1 MKGSACSSP
10 RRPRRLALAASRER
24 AHIRRVMKR
33 VPYLL
38 LTFFLLGAPPLG
50 AQATLPDRAAYEAD
64 LIQLSEILGALHY
77 LRPLCGGA
85 EQGQWRVEM
94 QALIDAAAL
103 PGDKRAMLVTSFNR
117 GYTAYEQTYRTCTTA
132 ARVAV
137 QRFLD
142 EGSRL
147 SRDIALRY
155 GN

>member
-1 MKGSACSSP
+1 
-10 RRPRRLALAASRER
+10 
-24 AHIRRVMKR
+24 MKR
-33 VPYLL
+33 APYLF
-38 LTFFLLGAPPLG
+38 LTFFLLGASAAS
-50 AQATLPDRAAYEAD
+50 AQAPQTDRAPYEAEM
-64 LIQLSEILGALHY
+64 IQLSEILGALHY

-94 QALIDAAAL
+94 QSLIDAASLPADRRAL
-103 PGDKRAMLVTSFNR
+103 LVTSFNR
-117 GYTAYEQTYRTCTTA
+117 GYTTYEQTHRTCTPA
-132 ARVAV
+132 ARAAI

>member
-1 MKGSACSSP
+1 VLAGSFEP
-10 RRPRRLALAASRER
+10 
-24 AHIRRVMKR
+24 AHIAPVMRR

-38 LTFFLLGAPPLG
+38 LTFFMLGLAPAA
-50 AQATLPDRAAYEAD
+50 AQTPAQTRAPYEAE

-85 EQGQWRVEM
+85 EQGKWRAEM
-94 QALIDAAAL
+94 QTLLDSAAL
-103 PGDKRAMLVTSFNR
+103 PGDKRALLVTSFNR
-117 GYTAYEQTYRTCTTA
+117 GYNSYEQTYRTCTPA
-132 ARVAV
+132 ARLAI

-142 EGSRL
+142 EGARL

>member
-1 MKGSACSSP
+1 MK
-10 RRPRRLALAASRER
+10 LA
-24 AHIRRVMKR
+24 
-33 VPYLL
+33 PYLL
-38 LTFFLLGAPPLG
+38 LTCVLLGAGPLG
-50 AQATLPDRAAYEAD
+50 AQTAVPDRAAYEAD

-85 EQGQWRVEM
+85 EQGKWRVEM
-94 QALIDAAAL
+94 QTLIDSAAL
-103 PGDKRAMLVTSFNR
+103 PGDKRSLLVTSFNR
-117 GYTAYEQTYRTCTTA
+117 GYTSYEQTYRTCTPA

>member
-1 MKGSACSSP
+1 
-10 RRPRRLALAASRER
+10 
-24 AHIRRVMKR
+24 MKR
-33 VPYLL
+33 APYLL
-38 LTFFLLGAPPLG
+38 LTFFLLCSAPLH
-50 AQATLPDRAAYEAD
+50 AQAPAPDRAAYEAD

-103 PGDKRAMLVTSFNR
+103 PGDKRALLVTSFNR
-117 GYTAYEQTYRTCTTA
+117 GYTSYEQTYRTCTPA
-132 ARVAV
+132 ARVAI

>member
-1 MKGSACSSP
+1 
-10 RRPRRLALAASRER
+10 
-24 AHIRRVMKR
+24 MKR
-33 VPYLL
+33 SPYLL
-38 LTFFLLGAPPLG
+38 LTFVLLGAAPAH
-50 AQATLPDRAAYEAD
+50 AQAPLPDRAPYEAE

-85 EQGQWRVEM
+85 EQGKWRTEM
-94 QALIDAAAL
+94 QTLIDSAAL
-103 PGDKRAMLVTSFNR
+103 PADKRAQLVTSFNR
-117 GYTAYEQTYRTCTTA
+117 GYTTYEQTHRACTPA
-132 ARVAV
+132 ARVAI

>member
-1 MKGSACSSP
+1 V
-10 RRPRRLALAASRER
+10 LAALFEP

-33 VPYLL
+33 APYLL
-38 LTFFLLGAPPLG
+38 LTFLLLGAAPAS
-50 AQATLPDRAAYEAD
+50 AQAPQPDRAPYEAE

-85 EQGQWRVEM
+85 EQGKWRAEM
-94 QALIDAAAL
+94 QTLIDSAAL
-103 PGDKRAMLVTSFNR
+103 PAEKRAQLVTSFNR
-117 GYTAYEQTYRTCTTA
+117 GYTTYEQTHRACTPA
-132 ARVAV
+132 ARVAI

>member
-1 MKGSACSSP
+1 
-10 RRPRRLALAASRER
+10 
-24 AHIRRVMKR
+24 MKR
-33 VPYLL
+33 VPYLV
-38 LTFFLLGAPPLG
+38 LTFFLLGAPG
-50 AQATLPDRAAYEAD
+50 ASAQAPLPQRAAYEAE

-77 LRPLCGGA
+77 LRPLCGGP

-103 PGDKRAMLVTSFNR
+103 PADKRALIVTSFNR
-117 GYTAYEQTYRTCTTA
+117 GYTTYEQTHRTCTPA
-132 ARVAV
+132 ARVAI

-142 EGSRL
+142 EGGRL

>member
-1 MKGSACSSP
+1 LPGISNKRISG
-10 RRPRRLALAASRER
+10 
-24 AHIRRVMKR
+24 VMKR
-33 VPYLL
+33 APYLL
-38 LTFFLLGAPPLG
+38 LTFFLLGGAPSL
-50 AQATLPDRAAYEAD
+50 AQAPAPNRAAYEAE

-85 EQGQWRVEM
+85 EQGQWRTEM

-103 PGDKRAMLVTSFNR
+103 PADRRTLLVTSFNR
-117 GYTAYEQTYRTCTTA
+117 GYTAYEQTYRTCTPA

>member
-1 MKGSACSSP
+1 M
-10 RRPRRLALAASRER
+10 LAGHFEQ
-24 AHIRRVMKR
+24 AHILPVVKR
-33 VPYLL
+33 APYFL
-38 LTFFLLGAPPLG
+38 LTFFLLGAAVA
-50 AQATLPDRAAYEAD
+50 AQAPAPNRAAYESE

-103 PGDKRAMLVTSFNR
+103 PADRRTLLVTSFNR
-117 GYTAYEQTYRTCTTA
+117 GYTTYEQTYRTCTPS

>member
-1 MKGSACSSP
+1 
-10 RRPRRLALAASRER
+10 
-24 AHIRRVMKR
+24 MKR
-33 VPYLL
+33 APYLL
-38 LTFFLLGAPPLG
+38 LTFFLLGTAPLS
-50 AQATLPDRAAYEAD
+50 AQAPLPNRAAYEAD

-77 LRPLCGGA
+77 LRPLCGA
-85 EQGQWRVEM
+85 PEQGQWRVEM
-94 QALIDAAAL
+94 QALIDAASL
-103 PGDKRAMLVTSFNR
+103 PGDKRALLVTSFNR
-117 GYTAYEQTYRTCTTA
+117 GYTSYEQTYRTCTPA